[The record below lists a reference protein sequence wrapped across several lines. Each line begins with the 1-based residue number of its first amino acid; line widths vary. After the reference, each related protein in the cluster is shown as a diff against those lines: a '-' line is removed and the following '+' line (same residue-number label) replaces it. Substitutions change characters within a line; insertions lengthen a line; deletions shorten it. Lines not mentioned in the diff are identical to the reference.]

1 MFLQAC
7 IFIDSQRE
15 MGPKVVGSLLIACHI
30 SLPLLLVRIRNLRSG
45 IDIFCYLGS
54 PLAAHQ
60 ITVSD
65 PLYTDSRSPWSQGND
80 SLLRLCAEDG
90 PRVHSLESISLQ
102 AHNGAPL

>member
-15 MGPKVVGSLLIACHI
+15 MGPKVVGSLLIGCHI

-45 IDIFCYLGS
+45 MDIFCYLGS